1 MLPALEGKSS
11 VIRHILGDW
20 ELTGITGAATGQPF
34 SAYLGSIQGLPAVL
48 RAPGTLTV
56 NGRTAPVSRAA
67 GGGPD
72 EQIINPDAYTLNGF
86 QLGTNGTARR
96 GDCTGPGYFQTDLGF
111 YKTFPLGGR
120 ARFQFRWDIFNIFN
134 NTNFLFAGMDATMS
148 PSAVVLSPDGTR
160 IDNATIPGNF
170 GQATRTRDPRQMQI
184 GFKIL
189 W

>member
-1 MLPALEGKSS
+1 M
-11 VIRHILGDW
+11 D
-20 ELTGITGAATGQPF
+20 
-34 SAYLGSIQGLPAVL
+34 
-48 RAPGTLTV
+48 
-56 NGRTAPVSRAA
+56 
-67 GGGPD
+67 
-72 EQIINPDAYTLNGF
+72 GF

-111 YKTFPLGGR
+111 YKTFPLGGG

-134 NTNFLFAGMDATMS
+134 NTNFLFAGMEQTMR
-148 PSAVVLSPDGTR
+148 PSAVVLSPDGTQ
-160 IDNATIPGNF
+160 IDSATIPGNF